1 MKLRRPRNPSGLAS
15 ASEMHDR
22 GPDHMALIVTT
33 IIGLGCTGAAFY
45 LARAWE
51 TERHQVQFE
60 MLANERHQELQ
71 RAINGS
77 LEVLHSL
84 ASFFLGSRYVERA
97 EFRTFVAGALAR
109 RPEIFSLQWRPR
121 VLAAERPAFEA
132 RVRAEGFPHFEIRD
146 ATAARRVV
154 RAPERPEYFPLLYG
168 EPLHHNLAMLG
179 LDQSDDPEHRSVL
192 RDRLLRSA
200 RTAMAV
206 AAGGMDVY
214 ERWSEARDPFEIVVF
229 LPVYGNDPTPQS
241 EEQRIGRLAGF
252 VAAILRV
259 GRLLEGTL
267 RGYPASGL
275 DIVALAEPPQALAEA
290 SDGRGSGSVGRAGSA
305 LPEGRQDHGLGWK
318 RTVHIAGRTLS
329 LLYLASDPHP
339 GAPIAWAAAASV
351 LLLFA
356 VTNGFLWSSLR
367 RTREIQ
373 GLATE
378 LSGEVT
384 ERERSERSLRESEA
398 RLQRQNAALLDLA
411 SEPFLQS
418 QDAGETMRRIA
429 ERVASTLEA
438 ARVSLWRFTDG
449 DSKLECVHLFER
461 EINRH
466 SSGQVRTAADY
477 PAYFGALREGRV
489 LAAHDAR
496 GDPRTRELADSYLVP
511 FGVTSRLDAPL
522 RLGDALVGV
531 ISHEHTGAE
540 RRWTLDEQSFA
551 GSVADLVS
559 LASEAWQHSRARG
572 ALERSEE
579 RYRSLVTAISQ
590 IVWTLSPSGEATA
603 PVPSWEAFTGQHEGG
618 GLGMA
623 WLAAIH
629 PEDRERIAR
638 HWLDPATQMK
648 GLDEA
653 EFRLRRHDGVY
664 RLMQARAAPVREA
677 DGSIREWVGACWD
690 ITAQREAERA
700 LARSHLDLERRVAE
714 RTRELQAANERLQG
728 LDRLKSE
735 FLATMSHELRT
746 PLNSIIGFTGLL
758 QRGIAG
764 PVNEEQHKQLS
775 MVYASGKHLLT
786 LINDLLDLSRIES
799 GRMELARECLR
810 AEEVVTEVVQVLAPM
825 AAQKDIGISTEIA
838 RAIPEVYGDRKRV
851 FQILLNL
858 ASNAVKFTERGEVRI
873 ACRADGAVLEMSV
886 TDTGIGIKP
895 ENMELLFE
903 AFRQVEGSARRRYE
917 GTGLGLHLSRRL
929 ARLLGG
935 DIRAESEYGK
945 GSRFI
950 LSLPLA

>member
-1 MKLRRPRNPSGLAS
+1 VKPRNPSDLAS
-15 ASEMHDR
+15 ASGMHDR
-22 GPDHMALIVTT
+22 GRDHLALIVTT
-33 IIGLGCTGAAFY
+33 IIGLGCTGGSFY

-60 MLANERHQELQ
+60 KLANERHQELQ

-77 LEVLHSL
+77 LEVLYSL
-84 ASFFLGSRYVERA
+84 ASFFLGSPYVERA

-132 RVRAEGFPHFEIRD
+132 RVRAEGFPHFEVRD
-146 ATAARRVV
+146 ATAAGRVV
-154 RAPERPEYFPLLYG
+154 RAPERPEYFPILYG

-179 LDQSDDPEHRSVL
+179 LDQSDDPEHRRVL
-192 RDRLLRSA
+192 DDRLRRSA
-200 RTAMAV
+200 HTAMPV
-206 AAGGMDVY
+206 AGGGLDVY
-214 ERWSEARDPFEIVVF
+214 ERWSEVRDPFEIVVF
-229 LPVYGNDPTPQS
+229 LPVYGNDATPQS
-241 EEQRIGRLAGF
+241 EEQRVGRLAGF
-252 VAAILRV
+252 VTAILRV

-275 DIVALAEPPQALAEA
+275 DIVVLDEPPQAPAEA
-290 SDGRGSGSVGRAGSA
+290 SDGRGSRSVGRASSA
-305 LPEGRQDHGLGWK
+305 LPEESQDRGLSWK
-318 RTVHIAGRTLS
+318 RTVHIAGGTLS
-329 LLYLASDPHP
+329 LLYLASDPP
-339 GAPIAWAAAASV
+339 GTPIAWGAAASV

-378 LSGEVT
+378 LSGEIT

-398 RLQRQNAALLDLA
+398 RLQRQTAALLDLA
-411 SEPFLQS
+411 SEPFLRP
-418 QDAGETMRRIA
+418 QDAGEMMRRTT
-429 ERVASTLEA
+429 ERVACTLEA

-449 DSKLECVHLFER
+449 DSKLECVHFFER
-461 EINRH
+461 EGNRH
-466 SSGQVRTAADY
+466 SSGQVLTVADY
-477 PAYFGALREGRV
+477 PTYFGALREGRV

-496 GDPRTRELADSYLVP
+496 RDPRTRELVDSYLVP
-511 FGVTSRLDAPL
+511 FGVTSMLDAPL
-522 RLGDALVGV
+522 RLGDALIGV
-531 ISHEHTGAE
+531 ICHEHTGAE

-559 LASEAWQHSRARG
+559 LAYALWEHSRTRS

-590 IVWTLSPSGEATA
+590 IVWTLSPSGEATV
-603 PVPSWEAFTGQHEGG
+603 PVPSWEAFTGQHDGG
-618 GLGMA
+618 GLGMG

-664 RLMQARAAPVREA
+664 CLMQARAAPVREA

-690 ITAQREAERA
+690 ITEQREAERA
-700 LARSHLDLERRVAE
+700 LARSHLELERRVVD
-714 RTRELQAANERLQG
+714 RTRELRAANERLQE

-746 PLNSIIGFTGLL
+746 PLNSIIGFTGIL
-758 QRGIAG
+758 QQGIAG

-775 MVYASGKHLLT
+775 MVYTSAKHLLT

-799 GRMELARECLR
+799 GRMEFARDWLR

-825 AAQKDIGISTEIA
+825 AAQKDIGISAEIP
-838 RAIPEVYGDRKRV
+838 RDIPEIYGDRKRV

-858 ASNAVKFTERGEVRI
+858 ANNAVKFTERGEVQI

-903 AFRQVEGSARRRYE
+903 AFRQVEGSAQRRYE

-929 ARLLGG
+929 AKLLGG

-950 LSLPLA
+950 LSLPLV